1 MAFKSLRKSSFMLLL
16 AALCCALPTHA
27 VESKSTFTYTYS
39 GRLDSEE
46 KADAILQAKV
56 KAIETWIATS
66 QPYQERNFSLAKDD
80 ITENIDEYLLSS
92 AVVSKDN
99 NKDIK
104 QYRVVVRVDIN
115 DTKLLNYLTA
125 VGRAK
130 DVSMDD
136 EDQYITFV
144 FVARELASRTEA
156 KDTASGDFKRAK
168 TLWQATTTSEIDIA
182 VGEVFADANY
192 YVIEAAL
199 LEEDTAGQ
207 LDVNNFLM
215 DYEQGDDLTPGTKRD
230 AIRGLKSL
238 EDPVQYLAIGTLD
251 VDEHVTDDV
260 TGLYKVPVSV
270 TAKILSVKRRGA
282 TMASIGPVQYLGLGP
297 TPIVA
302 KNNALKLAAQ
312 EMAAGLIGQL
322 SSKSI

>member
-1 MAFKSLRKSSFMLLL
+1 MASDSTRYPKLFALFFV
-16 AALCCALPTHA
+16 LCCAFPALA
-27 VESKSTFTYTYS
+27 VESKSTYTYTYS
-39 GRLDSEE
+39 GRLDSDE
-46 KADAILQAKV
+46 KAEAIMQAKV
-56 KAIETWIATS
+56 KAIESWIATA
-66 QPYQERNFSLAKDD
+66 QPYQERNFSIAKDD
-80 ITENIDEYLLSS
+80 ITANVDDYLLSS
-92 AVVSKDN
+92 AVVSKEN
-99 NKDIK
+99 KKDIK
-104 QYRVVVRVDIN
+104 QFRVVVRVDIN
-115 DTKLLNYLTA
+115 DTKMLNYLTA
-125 VGRAK
+125 IGRAK
-130 DVSMDD
+130 DGSMDD

-168 TLWQATTTSEIDIA
+168 TRWQATTTSEIDIA

-215 DYEQGDDLTPGTKRD
+215 DYEQGDDLTPSTKRD

-282 TMASIGPVQYLGLGP
+282 TMASIGPVQYIGLGP

-302 KNNALKLAAQ
+302 KNNALKTAAQ

>member
-1 MAFKSLRKSSFMLLL
+1 MASDSTRYTRLL
-16 AALCCALPTHA
+16 ALFLAFCCAFPALA
-27 VESKSTFTYTYS
+27 VESKSTYTYTYS
-39 GRLDSEE
+39 GRLDSDE
-46 KADAILQAKV
+46 KAEAIMQAKV
-56 KAIETWIATS
+56 KAIESWIATA
-66 QPYQERNFSLAKDD
+66 QPYQERNFAIAKDEIAANVD
-80 ITENIDEYLLSS
+80 DYLLSS
-92 AVVSKDN
+92 AVVSKEN
-99 NKDIK
+99 KKDIK
-104 QYRVVVRVDIN
+104 QFRVVVRVDIN
-115 DTKLLNYLTA
+115 DTKMLNYLTA
-125 VGRAK
+125 IGRAK
-130 DVSMDD
+130 DGSMDD

-215 DYEQGDDLTPGTKRD
+215 DYEQGDDLTPSTKRD

-282 TMASIGPVQYLGLGP
+282 TMASIGPVQYIGLGP

-302 KNNALKLAAQ
+302 KNNALKTAAQ